1 MRWTL
6 DFEFVSFVLSI
17 LILADFKTAK
27 VLPMKSSKLFE
38 HSIFVL
44 ITLELLEL
52 CISLL
57 DNSMMWTFTGLQQ
70 FIHTLS
76 FLLVFAFMFTLYLYL
91 RCLSSEDTGKF
102 YYMKPYDLILF
113 FVAGGI
119 LILNLFTGII
129 FKNTASGYERG
140 PLFYSIFYPM
150 ILAGLAFC
158 AVPVIN
164 SRKYINKRVR
174 GSIYLALLFIAV
186 TSFFQTYIDNER
198 HVLSLGFSVALV
210 IIYLTYENTS
220 QNVESKTYNYNGN
233 GYRRYMNELI
243 LSQEDFKTFFI
254 QIENYS
260 SVLSIY
266 GREKTDNLLRQL
278 GKELASV
285 KNTSFYL
292 HNGLFIVIDTDNRD
306 YNALEDKIKAILSRE
321 RFLGSDQVFLNYY
334 TATTD
339 NSSQF
344 KTPQEMLSVAADT
357 LRDPTYD
364 KPPFEPITAG
374 DVEKSARKSKLTKA
388 IYHALDHNGV
398 LVYYQPIYDN
408 TCDRI
413 RSAEALSRLYDS
425 ELGIIFPDDFIPVF
439 EQDGTILKFGRIMF
453 EKVCSFI
460 HDNDMTAL
468 GLDYIEVN
476 LSPIQ
481 CMRPSL
487 PDELISIADSY
498 GVDMKYLNFE
508 ITETAALSSD
518 QLSDL
523 MIPLINRGASFS
535 VDDFGTGY
543 SNLIRVTTM
552 PFKIIKIDKS
562 ILWDYFK
569 TRDDLVP
576 SIYEIMN
583 NHGFE
588 LVTEGVETEDMH
600 IWLKDQARC
609 KYEQGYYYSKPI
621 SEEEFIKYLKQ
632 HKDTAA

>member
-6 DFEFVSFVLSI
+6 DFEFVSFVISI

-38 HSIFVL
+38 QSIYML
-44 ITLELLEL
+44 IALELSEL
-52 CISLL
+52 CISLC
-57 DNSMMWTFTGLQQ
+57 DNSRMWQYTGFQTFL
-70 FIHTLS
+70 HTLS
-76 FLLVFAFMFTLYLYL
+76 HLLVFGFLFNLYLYL
-91 RCLSSEDTGKF
+91 RCLSSEDMGKF
-102 YYMKPYDLILF
+102 YYLKPYDLILF
-113 FVAGGI
+113 FAAGFV

-129 FKNTASGYERG
+129 FRMTILGYERG

-150 ILAGLAFC
+150 ILVGLAFC
-158 AVPVIN
+158 AVTVI
-164 SRKYINKRVR
+164 SARDYIDKKVR
-174 GSIYLALLFIAV
+174 GSIYLALSFIAV
-186 TSFFQTYIDNER
+186 TSFFQTYVDNQR
-198 HVLSLGFSVALV
+198 HVLSLGFAVALD
-210 IIYLTYENTS
+210 IIYFTYENTART
-220 QNVESKTYNYNGN
+220 VESKTGNYNGN

-243 LSQEDFKTFFI
+243 LSQESFKTFFI

-266 GREKTDNLLRQL
+266 GREKTDNLLKQL
-278 GKELASV
+278 GKEFNSV
-285 KNTSFYL
+285 RSTSFYL
-292 HNGLFIVIDTDNRD
+292 HNGLFIVTDVDEKNYSVTESQIRG
-306 YNALEDKIKAILSRE
+306 ILSKE

-339 NSSQF
+339 DSSQF
-344 KTPQEMLSVAADT
+344 ETPQEMLSVAADT

-364 KPPFEPITAG
+364 KPPFENITAA
-374 DVEKSARKSKLTKA
+374 DVEKSAHKSKLTKA
-388 IYHALDHNGV
+388 IYHALDHDGV
-398 LVYYQPIYDN
+398 MVYYQPIYDN
-408 TCDRI
+408 SCDCI
-413 RSAEALSRLYDS
+413 HSAEALSRLYDS

-453 EKVCSFI
+453 EKVCRFI

-481 CMRPSL
+481 CMHPSL

-498 GVDMKYLNFE
+498 GVDMHYLNFE
-508 ITETAALSSD
+508 ITETAALTSD

-523 MIPLINRGASFS
+523 MNPLIKRGATFS

-569 TRDDLVP
+569 TRDELVP

-583 NHGFE
+583 NRGFD

-600 IWLKDQARC
+600 IWLKNQARC

-621 SEEEFIKYLKQ
+621 SEEEFIKYLQ
-632 HKDTAA
+632 NHSDTAA